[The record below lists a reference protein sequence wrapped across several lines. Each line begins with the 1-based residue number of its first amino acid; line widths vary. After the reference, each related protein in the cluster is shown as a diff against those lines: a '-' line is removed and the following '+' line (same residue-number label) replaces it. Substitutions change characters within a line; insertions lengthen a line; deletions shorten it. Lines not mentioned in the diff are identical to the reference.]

1 MRQAI
6 VTKVLGPTNYRGTRI
21 KARCFGGTLVIPWDY
36 ELDPEINHAR
46 AAKALSDKLGWS
58 EFNDLIGGTTK
69 EGYVFVLVPKSKNV

>member
-6 VTKVLGPTNYRGTRI
+6 QTKFLGPTNHRGMRI
-21 KARCFGGTLVIPWDY
+21 KARCFGGTLVIPWDDA
-36 ELDPEINHAR
+36 LDTANNHAR